1 VIVLGIESAT
11 DLVGAAVGDGDGA
24 RAVLSVVGRRR
35 HAETLA
41 PAITEVLAEVGI
53 GLGQLDAVAL
63 DVGPGLF
70 TGLRVGVATAK
81 GLAQALG
88 IGVLALN
95 SLEILAA
102 AAFDS
107 GWPGTVV
114 PIVDA
119 RRGEV
124 FAAHYGRGSGP
135 GHLVELLPPGR
146 HRPERVL
153 LDVVPAGAGPV
164 LACGDGALRYRD
176 LLGVSERLV
185 IAGGVLGAP
194 DPAAL
199 VWLAAAR
206 IDAGA
211 PLCSAT
217 DVQPLY
223 LREADARINWVQ
235 RDPVVAREG

>member
-11 DLVGAAVGDGDGA
+11 ELVGAAVGDGNGG

-41 PAITEVLAEVGI
+41 PVITEVMQQVGI
-53 GLGQLDAVAL
+53 GLGQLDAIAL

-88 IGVLALN
+88 VGVLALS

-107 GWPGTVV
+107 GWLGTVV

-124 FAAHYGRGSGP
+124 FAAHYGRGLGP
-135 GHLVELLPPGR
+135 AHMVELSPPGR
-146 HRPERVL
+146 HLPERVL
-153 LDVVPAGAGPV
+153 LDVAPAGAGPV
-164 LACGDGALRYRD
+164 LACGDGVLRYRE
-176 LLGVSERLV
+176 LLEVSERLA
-185 IAGGVLGAP
+185 IAGGALGAP
-194 DPAAL
+194 DPSAL
-199 VWLAAAR
+199 VALGVAR

-211 PLCSAT
+211 PMLSAT
-217 DVQPLY
+217 DVRPMY
-223 LREADARINWVQ
+223 LREADARINWAQ